1 MMKNRKLK
9 GFTLMELII
18 VIAIIAV
25 LAAILAPTMSTY
37 YRSSRLKEENTNARM
52 IYNAAQTEMQ
62 RAAVLDRTASAPTPF
77 SGALIIAYDRSGTI
91 TTTDGASLES
101 ALVSV
106 AGTANETAITEFV
119 EEVNQ
124 LVSDADQNNWIV
136 CIENYVVK
144 GTFTAQSNA
153 TNYVGRF
160 SSNNA
165 SDESS
170 GATDASTLSYGNLVL
185 NGRQLA
191 DFAEQFYGLETYT
204 PAPVTPP

>member
-37 YRSSRLKEENTNARM
+37 YRSARLKEENTNARM
-52 IYNAAQTEMQ
+52 IFNAAQTEMQ

-77 SGALIIAYDRSGTI
+77 SGALIISYNRSGTI
-91 TTTDGASLES
+91 TSTDGASLES
-101 ALVSV
+101 VLTNVS
-106 AGTANETAITEFV
+106 GTANEAAIREFV

-124 LVSDADQNNWIV
+124 LVSDAESNNWAV

-144 GTFTAQSNA
+144 GVFNAQANS

-170 GATDASTLSYGNLVL
+170 AAKEASAISYGNLMF
-185 NGRQLA
+185 NGKQLA
-191 DFAEQFYGLETYT
+191 DFAEEFYGLEAYT